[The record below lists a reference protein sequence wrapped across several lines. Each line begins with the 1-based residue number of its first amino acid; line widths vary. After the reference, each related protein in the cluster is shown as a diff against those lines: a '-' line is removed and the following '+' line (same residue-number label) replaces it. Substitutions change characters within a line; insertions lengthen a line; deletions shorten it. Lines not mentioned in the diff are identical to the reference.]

1 MKTTYT
7 ADLTLTY
14 SGTLTFEN
22 VPENIYHAI
31 IRLLDGKGVL
41 EPLPPAD
48 NPSRDPEEE
57 MMSISETIA
66 ALTIFSGATFD
77 GIAASIGAQ
86 PDTVRCWVNGYKTP
100 GETRLKDLA
109 NYFGVDRIPMT
120 RKELDRWKGAHNG

>member
-22 VPENIYHAI
+22 VPESIYHAI

-41 EPLPPAD
+41 EPLPPDD

-57 MMSISETIA
+57 RMSIAKTLAMLMLITGKSSNDIA
-66 ALTIFSGATFD
+66 SYL
-77 GIAASIGAQ
+77 GITR
-86 PDTVRCWVNGYKTP
+86 DTVSRWVEGTKTP
-100 GETRLKDLA
+100 GKDSLKDLA
-109 NYFGVDRIPMT
+109 KYFGVDHIPMT
-120 RKELDRWKGAHNG
+120 KTELNRARGHYDD

>member
-48 NPSRDPEEE
+48 NPSRDPEE
-57 MMSISETIA
+57 MMSIPQTIA
-66 ALTIFSGATFD
+66 ALMSLDGSTYD
-77 GIAASIGAQ
+77 GIAAYVGAQ
-86 PDTVRCWVNGYKTP
+86 PDTVRRWVNGSKTP
-100 GETRLKDLA
+100 GENSLKDLA
-109 NYFGVDRIPMT
+109 EYFGVDHIPMT
-120 RKELDRWKGAHNG
+120 RKELNRWKEAHNG

>member
-41 EPLPPAD
+41 EPLQPAD

-57 MMSISETIA
+57 RMSISETIWELMKMQNVSCEDVGKGVDA
-66 ALTIFSGATFD
+66 R
-77 GIAASIGAQ
+77 
-86 PDTVRCWVNGYKTP
+86 PDTVYRWVKGTRTP
-100 GETRLKDLA
+100 GEIYLRDIA
-109 NYFGVDRIPMT
+109 NYFGVDHIPMT
-120 RKELDRWKGAHNG
+120 REEMDRWKGAHNG

>member
-22 VPENIYHAI
+22 VPENTLHAI

-57 MMSISETIA
+57 RMSISETIWELMKMQNVSCEDVGKGVDA
-66 ALTIFSGATFD
+66 RA
-77 GIAASIGAQ
+77 
-86 PDTVRCWVNGYKTP
+86 DTVYRWVRGTRTP
-100 GETRLKDLA
+100 GEIYLRDIA
-109 NYFGVDRIPMT
+109 NYFGVDHIPMT
-120 RKELDRWKGAHNG
+120 REELNRWKGAHNG